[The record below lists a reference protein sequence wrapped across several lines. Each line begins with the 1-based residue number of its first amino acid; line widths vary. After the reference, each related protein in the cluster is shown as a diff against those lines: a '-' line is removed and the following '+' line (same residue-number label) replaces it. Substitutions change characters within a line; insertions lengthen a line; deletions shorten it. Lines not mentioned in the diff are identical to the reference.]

1 MYSSLS
7 KCNKSIKSNTIHHQ
21 EALEPTIV
29 RILRTSMMLLLPRHK
44 TISHSQP
51 TNSLCSHL
59 CNSRI
64 DRSMA
69 KDRINRIEETE
80 QVDLLRKIDNN
91 LPQPHS
97 NLPTP
102 YQHEHDDS
110 QYSSVEIVYQ
120 YNMDG

>member
-1 MYSSLS
+1 
-7 KCNKSIKSNTIHHQ
+7 
-21 EALEPTIV
+21 
-29 RILRTSMMLLLPRHK
+29 
-44 TISHSQP
+44 
-51 TNSLCSHL
+51 
-59 CNSRI
+59 
-64 DRSMA
+64 MA

-91 LPQPHS
+91 LPQPHN